1 MDFENIPALTFRLFS
16 FAELVVLYTS
26 EYPSEEWRSHCPVT
40 LERLSESCSK
50 EASTVALRESRFASE
65 RSES

>member
-26 EYPSEEWRSHCPVT
+26 E
-40 LERLSESCSK
+40 RLRRVAFSLPCNARELYESYSK
-50 EASTVALRESRFASE
+50 EASNVALRESRFESE